1 MSPAPSIILHQWLIS
16 PFCAKVRKA
25 LVAKD
30 LAFDTVEYN
39 GLRALEA
46 KRLSAAGKLPVL
58 DYTPAEGETRRV
70 QDSTRIIELLE
81 REHPAPSLWPEQP
94 RDRHLAHL
102 IEDWADEALFWLEAW
117 FRLMDPAAS
126 RKAGEHLAAGRPGW
140 ERVIIQKAGELTYKR
155 KLDALGLTKLDESE
169 LVAMVR
175 GHLDAVEGLLEGRE
189 WLVGE
194 RQSIA
199 DIAVAAQL
207 GEFVRTSRFADEIRG
222 RAQLWEW
229 LERNPG

>member
-1 MSPAPSIILHQWLIS
+1 MPSPTITLHQWLIS

-25 LVAKD
+25 LVAKG
-30 LAFDTVEYN
+30 LAFEVVEYN
-39 GLRALEA
+39 GLLAAKA
-46 KRLSAAGKLPVL
+46 KRLSKAGKLPVL
-58 DYTPAEGETRRV
+58 DYVGADGQRERI
-70 QDSTRIIELLE
+70 QDSSTIIALLE
-81 REHPAPSLWPEQP
+81 RRHPEPSLWPAAP

-117 FRLMDPAAS
+117 FRLIDPEAS
-126 RKAGEHLAAGRPGW
+126 RKTRPLLGAGRPAW
-140 ERVIIQKAGELTYKR
+140 EGLIIQKAGQLTYRR
-155 KLDALGLTKLDESE
+155 KLDAVGLLGRNEAE
-169 LVAMVR
+169 LEAMVR
-175 GHLDAVEGLLEGRE
+175 GHIDAIAGLLAGRE

-207 GEFVRTSRFADEIRG
+207 GEFVRTSRFADEIRA
-222 RAQLWEW
+222 RTDLWAW